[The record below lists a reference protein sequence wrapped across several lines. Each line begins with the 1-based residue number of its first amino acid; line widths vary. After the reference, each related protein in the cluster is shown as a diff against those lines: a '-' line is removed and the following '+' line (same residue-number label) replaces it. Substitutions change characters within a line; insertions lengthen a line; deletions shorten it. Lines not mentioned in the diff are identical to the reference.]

1 MLETRERSEAFWVG
15 VSRHPLYRSKAAFV
29 STEIRPR
36 VFLNSI
42 TVQAVSSLLR
52 FIQHVGNTRC
62 ILACIASVS
71 VRFSARLRRV
81 SLFGGVKVGASATL
95 ISSPFSISYVFAL
108 APIFARSRS
117 EKCFKPVESPTE
129 TLAMQARC
137 TAKSV

>member
-1 MLETRERSEAFWVG
+1 MKG
-15 VSRHPLYRSKAAFV
+15 VKLSGWACLVIRCTGRRRPFV

-71 VRFSARLRRV
+71 VRFSARLSVFRFWRRKSWGERNTDLLPLLV
-81 SLFGGVKVGASATL
+81 RFC
-95 ISSPFSISYVFAL
+95 
-108 APIFARSRS
+108 ARPNFRA
-117 EKCFKPVESPTE
+117 FKKRKMLQTCGKPYGN
-129 TLAMQARC
+129 ACYAG
-137 TAKSV
+137 